1 MERPNLV
8 RDRFLADLA
17 EWLTPSLL
25 FHCFTG
31 EDDPYRLAHIEDMQP
46 ALQEPLLN
54 KAERDWP
61 QRLQHIAALRQE
73 QKQQSK
79 AVVRTFVQASL
90 VGADA
95 EPHHRGCCPTARY
108 GGPARSGLTAR
119 LAAVVPV
126 TERAPVTASEAW

>member
-8 RDRFLADLA
+8 RDRFLSDLA

-25 FHCFTG
+25 FHAFTG
-31 EDDPYRLAHIEDMQP
+31 EDDPYRLAHIEAMQP

-79 AVVRTFVQASL
+79 AAVQTFVQASL
-90 VGADA
+90 IGADT
-95 EPHHRGCCPTARY
+95 EPHP
-108 GGPARSGLTAR
+108 
-119 LAAVVPV
+119 
-126 TERAPVTASEAW
+126 